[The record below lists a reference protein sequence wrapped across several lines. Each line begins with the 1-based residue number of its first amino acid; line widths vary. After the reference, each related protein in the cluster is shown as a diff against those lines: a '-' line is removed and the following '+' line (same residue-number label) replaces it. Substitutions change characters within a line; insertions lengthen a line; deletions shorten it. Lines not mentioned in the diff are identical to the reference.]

1 MATCKNKPAFLV
13 ESCLLTFGLVSVS
26 EAALAES
33 WRAAGLDRAPL
44 CWIKDGEITVGTM
57 EEYLPFRA
65 SRPSGKFALDDI
77 DAALAG
83 RLSGALTASGTM
95 EVCRRLGV
103 RCAVS
108 GGIGGIGDVKGE
120 ELCPDLP
127 ALRDLPVALVCTSP
141 KDMLDIPATIGWLR
155 NAGVRTLGCGS
166 AVCTGYVFNGEPV
179 ALDGEWNGE
188 KCAPR
193 TLILRGIAPEL
204 RLKDRDVLARAVAE
218 GKEAE
223 RAGRYYHPTVN
234 AALDRMSGGYSSKIQ
249 LDSLVSNVRFAAK
262 LTEAE

>member
-1 MATCKNKPAFLV
+1 
-13 ESCLLTFGLVSVS
+13 
-26 EAALAES
+26 
-33 WRAAGLDRAPL
+33 
-44 CWIKDGEITVGTM
+44 
-57 EEYLPFRA
+57 
-65 SRPSGKFALDDI
+65 
-77 DAALAG
+77 
-83 RLSGALTASGTM
+83 
-95 EVCRRLGV
+95 
-103 RCAVS
+103 
-108 GGIGGIGDVKGE
+108 
-120 ELCPDLP
+120 
-127 ALRDLPVALVCTSP
+127 
-141 KDMLDIPATIGWLR
+141 MLDIPATIEWLR
-155 NAGVRTLGCGS
+155 NADVRMLGCGS
-166 AVCTGYVFNGEPV
+166 AACTGYVFNGEPV

-249 LDSLVSNVRFAAK
+249 LDSLISNVRFAAK

>member
-13 ESCLLTFGLVSVS
+13 ESCLLTFGLVSAG

-65 SRPSGKFALDDI
+65 SRPSGKFALYDI

-108 GGIGGIGDVKGE
+108 GIRDDGG
-120 ELCPDLP
+120 LP
-127 ALRDLPVALVCTSP
+127 PAGRALRRL
-141 KDMLDIPATIGWLR
+141 GR
-155 NAGVRTLGCGS
+155 NRR
-166 AVCTGYVFNGEPV
+166 N
-179 ALDGEWNGE
+179 
-188 KCAPR
+188 R
-193 TLILRGIAPEL
+193 R
-204 RLKDRDVLARAVAE
+204 R
-218 GKEAE
+218 
-223 RAGRYYHPTVN
+223 
-234 AALDRMSGGYSSKIQ
+234 
-249 LDSLVSNVRFAAK
+249 
-262 LTEAE
+262 

>member
-1 MATCKNKPAFLV
+1 
-13 ESCLLTFGLVSVS
+13 
-26 EAALAES
+26 
-33 WRAAGLDRAPL
+33 
-44 CWIKDGEITVGTM
+44 M

-204 RLKDRDVLARAVAE
+204 RLKDRGVLARAVAE

>member
-33 WRAAGLDRAPL
+33 WRAAGLDGAPL

-103 RCAVS
+103 RCSVS

-141 KDMLDIPATIGWLR
+141 KDMLDIPATDRLAAKRRRAHARLR
-155 NAGVRTLGCGS
+155 QRRLH
-166 AVCTGYVFNGEPV
+166 
-179 ALDGEWNGE
+179 
-188 KCAPR
+188 R
-193 TLILRGIAPEL
+193 L
-204 RLKDRDVLARAVAE
+204 RLQR
-218 GKEAE
+218 
-223 RAGRYYHPTVN
+223 
-234 AALDRMSGGYSSKIQ
+234 
-249 LDSLVSNVRFAAK
+249 
-262 LTEAE
+262 

>member
-1 MATCKNKPAFLV
+1 MKKSLIALFMAGTLAGLS
-13 ESCLLTFGLVSVS
+13 SCGT
-26 EAALAES
+26 A
-33 WRAAGLDRAPL
+33 RNAAGS
-44 CWIKDGEITVGTM
+44 IK
-57 EEYLPFRA
+57 
-65 SRPSGKFALDDI
+65 
-77 DAALAG
+77 
-83 RLSGALTASGTM
+83 
-95 EVCRRLGV
+95 
-103 RCAVS
+103 
-108 GGIGGIGDVKGE
+108 
-120 ELCPDLP
+120 
-127 ALRDLPVALVCTSP
+127 
-141 KDMLDIPATIGWLR
+141 
-155 NAGVRTLGCGS
+155 
-166 AVCTGYVFNGEPV
+166 

-249 LDSLVSNVRFAAK
+249 LDSLISNVRFAAK